1 MANPQHLEWLLEP
14 EVEWVSLW
22 NLRLANAKF
31 KPDFAD
37 TDLFTSFIEAGKFD
51 IGEKI
56 PLAKVDFSYA
66 NFTAAVL
73 SYADLTSADLQRA
86 DFSRATLY
94 DADLSKASLFGT
106 NLSNA
111 DLRGVNFTNADLR
124 GANLAGADLQG
135 ANLTDADLRNANLER
150 THLLRAN
157 LTNAN
162 LLDAE
167 LTKAIFA
174 GAEPWHSTLES
185 SDGPSPQECSDT
197 QQQVTTIEDLLRQVR
212 EIKGRHSDSLFYFR
226 GESECGWE
234 LRPSVMRDGF
244 VAFERDML
252 VELLS
257 KRPEEFNGMT
267 SALAQWVR
275 AQHHGLRT
283 RFLDITKNP
292 LVALFHACEMD
303 EQQNHEMKNGRIHA
317 FAVPKE
323 MVKPFTSD
331 RISVIASFAKL
342 SRCEQEVLLGRREC
356 SGHGAE
362 VETRQYVDASRQLYQ
377 MIQQEKPYF
386 DERID
391 QRDLYRVFVVEP
403 QQSSERIRAQSG
415 AFLLSAFH
423 ERFERAHIEEQIAGI
438 PVFAHYLLTIPAI
451 SKPDIIDDLRLL
463 NVTRENLFPGLDASA
478 KAITDSYQ
486 QEPQS

>member
-14 EVEWVSLW
+14 DVAWVSLW
-22 NLRLANAKF
+22 NLRLANGKF
-31 KPDFAD
+31 RPDFANA
-37 TDLFTSFIEAGKFD
+37 DLFTSFIEAGKFD
-51 IGEKI
+51 IGQKI
-56 PLAKVDFSYA
+56 PLAKIDFSYA
-66 NFTAAVL
+66 NFTEAVL

-94 DADLSKASLFGT
+94 DADLSDASLFGT

-135 ANLTDADLRNANLER
+135 ANLTDADLRQANLER

-162 LLDAE
+162 LLDAV
-167 LTKAIFA
+167 LMKAVFA

-185 SDGPSPQECSDT
+185 SHGVSPQEGSDI
-197 QQQVTTIEDLLRQVR
+197 QRQVTTIEDLLSEVR
-212 EIKGRHSDSLFYFR
+212 EIRGHHSDSLFYFR
-226 GESECGWE
+226 GEFECGWE
-234 LRPSVMRDGF
+234 LRPSVMRDGSI
-244 VAFERDML
+244 ASERDML

-257 KRPEEFNGMT
+257 RRPDEFNGMT
-267 SALAQWVR
+267 SALAQWVL

-292 LVALFHACEMD
+292 LVALFHACETE
-303 EQQNHEMKNGRIHA
+303 EQQSQSMNDGRIHA

-342 SRCEQEVLLGRREC
+342 SRCEQEILLGKRKC

-362 VETRQYVDASRQLYQ
+362 VETTQYIDANRRLYQ
-377 MIQQEKPYF
+377 TIQQEKPYF

-415 AFLLSAFH
+415 AFLVSAFH
-423 ERFERAHIEEQIAGI
+423 ERFERAHIEGQIAGI
-438 PVFAHYLLTIPAI
+438 PIYAHYQLSIPANN
-451 SKPDIIDDLRLL
+451 KPDIIDDLRLL

-478 KAITDSYQ
+478 KAITDFYRP
-486 QEPQS
+486 E